1 MNAIQKQLR
10 RDIETKIGFKIL
22 SSTDTKILIS
32 MLEEQEINGLGFNTL
47 RRFWGLLPQTKPTQN
62 TLNKLSSFLG
72 YSSFTDY
79 LKEKNKYKN
88 WHDDVKFQRIKYNE
102 DLSKPD
108 LEFIYLLCI
117 NQNTISY
124 FITLF
129 ENALQNKKWNFI
141 QSLFDSPHLPLFGY
155 DKTDEI
161 QNNLKIAV
169 LISLTMKSISL
180 LSFKSLIQK
189 LVKIK
194 GYKEHIVYMH
204 VDLLDMNNRYGITI
218 DLIEKQDLN
227 FKEQVFIKLLK
238 GQTYYLTHGTT
249 YAIKIDETE
258 LLKLPET
265 LLGRYFGFQ
274 ILHAS
279 LTLDAD
285 GEHLNWEL
293 FSTYLAKL
301 TDIRNY
307 LHEFLPHLILAKR
320 FKKLDF
326 LIDNYYEDVLDIVH
340 VHNYLDVF
348 LYNLIDVMVS
358 FKSNDNK
365 RAKIVFKNLDV
376 DKIVPGS
383 YCDYYLIFY
392 NITGYHLS
400 IHLKEKEKFKKD
412 YLAMQKR
419 SGFKLFD
426 EKYLLNFFI

>member
-1 MNAIQKQLR
+1 MNEIQKQLR
-10 RDIETKIGFKIL
+10 GDIEKQIGFKML
-22 SSTDTKILIS
+22 SSTDIKILTT
-32 MLEEQEINGLGFNTL
+32 MLEEQHINGLGFNTL
-47 RRFWGLLPQTKPTQN
+47 RRFWGLLPQTQPTQN

-79 LKEKNKYKN
+79 LKEKNKHKN
-88 WHDDVKFQRIKYNE
+88 WHDDVKFQRIKYKD
-102 DLSKPD
+102 DLSKSD
-108 LEFIYLLCI
+108 LEFIYQLCV
-117 NQNTISY
+117 NRNTVSH

-141 QSLFDSPHLPLFGY
+141 QSLFDSPYLNLFGY

-161 QNNLKIAV
+161 QYNLKIAV
-169 LISLTMKSISL
+169 LISLTMKSIPL
-180 LSFKSLIQK
+180 LSFKKLIQK
-189 LVKIK
+189 LITIK
-194 GYKEHIVYMH
+194 GFKEHIVYMH
-204 VDLLDMNNRYGITI
+204 VDLLEMNNRYGITI
-218 DLIEKQDLN
+218 DSIEKQDVE
-227 FKEQVFIKLLK
+227 FKEQVFIKLLR
-238 GQTYYLTHGTT
+238 GQTYYLNYGTT

-279 LTLDAD
+279 QTLDAD
-285 GEHLNWEL
+285 AEHINWEL
-293 FSTYLAKL
+293 FSTHLSKL

-320 FKKLDF
+320 FKKLEF

-348 LYNLIDVMVS
+348 LYNLIDAMVS
-358 FKSNDNK
+358 FKLEDKK

-400 IHLKEKEKFKKD
+400 THQREKEKFKND
-412 YLAMQKR
+412 YLAMQKH
-419 SGFKLFD
+419 SAFKLFNKD
-426 EKYLLNFFI
+426 YLLNFFR